1 MRAEK
6 SLVVSGRSRS
16 LTVMAVN
23 EQLRLEP
30 GPEPPRAR
38 ADAALDAISVEA
50 VARRVVELMRAGGG
64 VPSARRLV
72 DAGTL
77 AAEFGVTRSWVYEHR
92 DELGAVRIGAGPKPR
107 LRFDLQAAREAL
119 PGHDGPRPLG
129 QSPGSAGNAASVP
142 APLRRRPSSPLP
154 PPGSVLAVRPRSG
167 AS

>member
-1 MRAEK
+1 MAPNDQPSPAR
-6 SLVVSGRSRS
+6 RSERPHAH
-16 LTVMAVN
+16 VDAV
-23 EQLRLEP
+23 
-30 GPEPPRAR
+30 
-38 ADAALDAISVEA
+38 LDVASVEA

-64 VPSARRLV
+64 VPSVRRLV

-92 DELGAVRIGAGPKPR
+92 DELGAVRIGTGPKPR

-119 PGHDGPRPLG
+119 AGHDGPRPLG
-129 QSPGSAGNAASVP
+129 RSSDAAGMTASAP
-142 APLRRRPSSPLP
+142 APRRRRPSNHLP